1 VDSGTWGYQRD
12 DIRVSDADRDQA
24 VTELSEHFQTGRL
37 TQDEFDDR
45 TGQALQARTGADL
58 SGLFADLPR
67 SQAVGSPAAGQLD
80 LGQAD
85 AGQLDTGQLD
95 TAPVPRRHHPARSVI
110 ALVVALI
117 VISNLF
123 SNGHGHGLG
132 WLVPVVALLL
142 VFVRIGHH
150 QRRR

>member
-1 VDSGTWGYQRD
+1 VDSGTWGYTRD

-24 VTELSEHFQTGRL
+24 VAELSEHFQTGRL

-45 TGQALQARTGADL
+45 SGRALQARTGADL
-58 SGLFADLPR
+58 SGLFTDLPR
-67 SQAVGSPAAGQLD
+67 SQAVATPAAW
-80 LGQAD
+80 QAD
-85 AGQLDTGQLD
+85 TGPVDTEQLD
-95 TAPVPRRHHPARSVI
+95 TAPVPRRRHPARSVI

-150 QRRR
+150 QHRR